1 MVVSSSEPPPL
12 LKTGVPNLDLSLGGG
27 IPREDVL
34 LVVGQ
39 AGTGKTTLSLQI
51 LFHAARAGE
60 TVLYVST
67 ISEPVTKLL
76 RHIRSYSFYDEQ
88 LIGKR
93 VILLSAYPMIRQD
106 LSAVTEALILAVK
119 EHQATVV
126 VIDGMMSFHDLHP
139 GGTEVKTF
147 IYDLG
152 ATLATLGC
160 TTIVTSSGIARSEER
175 ESPEFTMADGVIMLD
190 MDEIGGQIFRR
201 IRIRKI
207 RGLNPLLGKHSFRLD
222 SNGIIIYPRLE
233 TTFTSIDVGLGE
245 DRTTTGVAELD
256 TLMSGGP
263 RRGSITVLA
272 GALGTGKTLASL
284 QFVMEGA
291 RLGEKGL
298 LIGFRETRQQLI
310 DKARLFNL
318 DLAGAIRDGRVS
330 VFHRAPVDLD
340 LDQITWEIFREV
352 ERFAPRRLVID
363 SVTEIEDLV
372 VAGRRARGY
381 MAALAGQLRQVGVT
395 SLICKEIPQV
405 VGPELDFSDTP
416 LAVLAENLVLLR
428 WVEFRSELSRV
439 LSILKMRDSG
449 YDASIR
455 QYLIDS
461 RGFHVLQR
469 IETAEGLLTGI
480 ARLTAEMRRRPRPEG
495 RATDR
500 A

>member
-1 MVVSSSEPPPL
+1 MSSSESPEL
-12 LKTGVPNLDLSLGGG
+12 LETGVPNLDLILDGG

-67 ISEPVTKLL
+67 VSEPVTKLL

-93 VILLSAYPMIRQD
+93 VFLLSAYPMIRQD
-106 LSAVTEALILAVK
+106 LSAVTEALIKTVK

-139 GGTEVKTF
+139 GGTEVRTF

-160 TTIVTSSGIARSEER
+160 TTIVTSSGIARREER
-175 ESPEFTMADGVIMLD
+175 ESPEFTMADGVIVLD
-190 MDEIGGQIFRR
+190 MDEIGGQMFRR
-201 IRIRKI
+201 IMIRKI

-222 SNGIIIYPRLE
+222 TNGITVYPRLE
-233 TTFTSIDVGLGE
+233 STFTPTDVELGLE
-245 DRTTTGVAELD
+245 RTATGIPELD

-263 RRGSITVLA
+263 WRGSITVLA
-272 GALGTGKTLASL
+272 GALGTGKTLECL
-284 QFVMEGA
+284 EFIMEGA

-298 LIGFRETRQQLI
+298 FIGFRETREQLI
-310 DKARLFNL
+310 DKARFFNI
-318 DLAGAIRDGRVS
+318 DLEGAIRDGRVD

-340 LDQITWEIFREV
+340 LDRITWEIFREV
-352 ERFAPRRLVID
+352 DMFAPRRLVID
-363 SVTEIEDLV
+363 SVIEIEDLV
-372 VAGRRARGY
+372 LEGRRARGY

-395 SLICKEIPQV
+395 SLISKEIPQV
-405 VGPELDFSDTP
+405 VGAELDFSDTP
-416 LAVLAENLVLLR
+416 LAVLAENLMLLR
-428 WVEFRSELSRV
+428 WVE
-439 LSILKMRDSG
+439 
-449 YDASIR
+449 
-455 QYLIDS
+455 
-461 RGFHVLQR
+461 
-469 IETAEGLLTGI
+469 
-480 ARLTAEMRRRPRPEG
+480 
-495 RATDR
+495 
-500 A
+500 